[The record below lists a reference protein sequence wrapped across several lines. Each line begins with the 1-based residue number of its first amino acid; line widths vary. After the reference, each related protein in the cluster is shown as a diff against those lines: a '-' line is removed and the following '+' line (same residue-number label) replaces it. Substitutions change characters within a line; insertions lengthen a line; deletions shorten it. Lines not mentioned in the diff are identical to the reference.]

1 MITYM
6 KKGNLK
12 TNGIHLQDHEYATVK
27 LFLKEGF
34 DIELIP
40 PVRIKDVRTPDFTM
54 GGISW
59 EMKSPEGGSKSTIR
73 HTIKHAVTQS
83 SNLIIDL
90 RRCRIDDNLAIKEL
104 EQHFKLSKRIRRM
117 KIVTKNLII
126 LDFSK

>member
-1 MITYM
+1 MG
-6 KKGNLK
+6 KGTLK
-12 TNGIHLQDHEYATVK
+12 QNGVHLQDHEYATVK
-27 LFLKEGF
+27 LFLEKGF

-59 EMKSPEGGSKSTIR
+59 EMKSPEGGSKTTIR

-83 SNLIIDL
+83 GNIIVDL
-90 RRCRIDDNLAIKEL
+90 RRYKLDDNSAIKEL

-117 KIVTKNLII
+117 KIVTKELEI